1 MTRPHVPRPGCSAAR
16 THPHATT
23 CPDAKPGSGDESRTT
38 TLLTERCQHGQ
49 EAGTEPAPGVR
60 ESVHIHCPHRTPF

>member
-1 MTRPHVPRPGCSAAR
+1 MRPPAQTPSQA
-16 THPHATT
+16 P
-23 CPDAKPGSGDESRTT
+23 GDESRTT